1 MISAR
6 GDQGPALLVPRRAP
20 YDAVMLR
27 VALRPRFLGLL
38 ALMIAATL
46 VCGLLATW
54 QWDRAHRAITA
65 DPAEKPPVALGEVL
79 AVDEPVTNEDAGR
92 PVTAV
97 GVFEPSEQ
105 VLVPGRRI
113 EDRDAVIIVTA
124 LHVTSADGTAVRLPV
139 ARGWMPAEEL
149 TGADGALDASR
160 VPAPPPGE
168 VEVAGR
174 LEASE
179 QAQSGIAADG
189 TAAEISTALLVNAW
203 GSPMYSGYVAQ
214 TETSG
219 GLEPMPAAESDFSR
233 GLNLQNLGYAAQWIV
248 FGLFFLYLWWR
259 SVRTRFLDEEADRA
273 DALAARLGA
282 AEVHTGGSTPAATAP
297 AAAVPDDVTP
307 GTTDTNDA
315 SAPRGAEEDGP
326 R

>member
-1 MISAR
+1 
-6 GDQGPALLVPRRAP
+6 
-20 YDAVMLR
+20 MLR

-38 ALMIAATL
+38 ALMIAATA

-54 QWDRAHRAITA
+54 QWDRAHRAMTA
-65 DPAEKPPVALGEVL
+65 DPAEKPPVALAEVL

-92 PVTAV
+92 AVTV
-97 GVFEPSEQ
+97 SGSFEPAEQ
-105 VLVPGRRI
+105 VLVPGRSI
-113 EDRDAVIIVTA
+113 DGRDAVIIITA
-124 LHVTSADGTAVRLPV
+124 LHVTSADGTRVRLPV
-139 ARGWMPAEEL
+139 ARGWMSAEDL
-149 TGADGALDASR
+149 AGADGALDPSR
-160 VPAPPPGE
+160 VPAPPVGE

-189 TAAEISTALLVNAW
+189 TAAQIATPLLVNEW

-214 TETSG
+214 TSASE
-219 GLEPMPAAESDFSR
+219 GLEPMPAAQSAFSR

-248 FGLFFLYLWWR
+248 FGVFFLYLWWR

-273 DALAARLGA
+273 EALAARLAA
-282 AEVHTGGSTPAATAP
+282 AEVHTGGSTPA
-297 AAAVPDDVTP
+297 VPDPAPEAGAVETD
-307 GTTDTNDA
+307 DTNDA
-315 SAPRGAEEDGP
+315 PAPSGAEEDGP